1 MNALP
6 VLIALCALAA
16 PCALAADVVAPPTI
30 SAPDSWVPRQSG
42 TVRVLNKID
51 STVQSLSLKLGETAR
66 LQTLSITLRACAV
79 RPDDLPRDAAA
90 HLSVTDSRQGA
101 PDFDGWILQNE
112 PAANMLEQPVYDI
125 QLAGCG

>member
-1 MNALP
+1 MRWLLVA
-6 VLIALCALAA
+6 IAACATPPAR
-16 PCALAADVVAPPTI
+16 AADIVAPPSI
-30 SAPDSWVPRQSG
+30 SPPDSWVQRQAG

-51 STVQSLSLKLGETAR
+51 STVHALSLKVGETAR

-90 HLSVTDSRQGA
+90 HLSVSDSRQGA

-112 PAANMLEQPVYDI
+112 PAANMLEHPVYDI
-125 QLAGCG
+125 QLAGCA

>member
-1 MNALP
+1 MRWRCLA
-6 VLIALCALAA
+6 ALALA
-16 PCALAADVVAPPTI
+16 PLAARAADVVTPPTI
-30 SAPDSWVPRQSG
+30 SAPDSWVQRQSG

-51 STVQSLSLKLGETAR
+51 STVQSLSLKVGETAK

-90 HLSVTDSRQGA
+90 HLSVADSRQGA

-112 PAANMLEQPVYDI
+112 PAANMLEHPVYDI
-125 QLAGCG
+125 HLAGCG

>member
-1 MNALP
+1 MNIGHAL
-6 VLIALCALAA
+6 VLASLASLPA
-16 PCALAADVVAPPTI
+16 HAADIVAPPTI
-30 SAPDSWVPRQSG
+30 SPPDSWVQRQAG
-42 TVRVLNKID
+42 TVRVLDKIN
-51 STVQSLSLKLGETAR
+51 STVQSLSLKVGETAR

-112 PAANMLEQPVYDI
+112 PAANMLEHPVYDI
-125 QLAGCG
+125 QLAGCD